1 MEYALEMHDI
11 VKEFPG
17 VKALRGVTIQVQRGQ
32 VHALM
37 GENGAGKSTLMKIL
51 DGVYGAGTYQGRI
64 VVNGEHVE
72 FRSPH
77 DAKGRGIGYVPQEI
91 NVLESLTVA
100 ENIYVGQ
107 TATSGRFFV
116 RQSALAD
123 RARRLLSECNID
135 LDPRRLISSLAASQR
150 QLVMIARALS
160 TNPSV
165 LILDESTSS
174 LTLEETGNL
183 FRIVRHLQSRGV
195 TCLFITHKMAELFE
209 LADRVT
215 VLRDGAV
222 VNHFDRGMFQ
232 EGDIVSAM
240 VGRRIDQFYPHRDSA
255 IGTDEILN
263 VSGLTVAH
271 PHLAN
276 KNVVENLSFSLRRG
290 EILGIAG
297 LVGSGRSETVNALYG
312 RTRYQGQIEIE
323 GQPVHIRGPR
333 DAKRLGLGLL
343 PEERK
348 KEGLLFNF
356 GIREN
361 ISINHLAG
369 VSRMGI
375 LSRPKE
381 NQSARKYMQQLA
393 VRAPSPT
400 TMVLNLS
407 GGNQQKVVLAKALV
421 AGPKVLMLDD
431 PTKGVD
437 VGAKN
442 EIYKLM
448 LDLAGQGIAQI
459 VISSEL
465 PELMAMCDRLIVLWR
480 GRKTAEFTKEQA
492 TQEKVMLA
500 ATGVSGSISPAAM
513 I

>member
-1 MEYALEMHDI
+1 MQHALEMHDI
-11 VKEFPG
+11 TKEFPG
-17 VKALRGVTIQVQRGQ
+17 VKALRGVTLQVRRGD

-51 DGVYGAGTYQGRI
+51 DGVYPSGTYAGQIIIDGKP
-64 VVNGEHVE
+64 VAFH
-72 FRSPH
+72 SPH
-77 DAKGRGIGYVPQEI
+77 DARLRGIGYVPQEI
-91 NVLESLTVA
+91 NVVESLTVA

-107 TATSGRFFV
+107 TATNAGFLVSQRT
-116 RQSALAD
+116 LAE
-123 RARRLLSECNID
+123 RARLLLHECNIG
-135 LDPRRLISSLAASQR
+135 LDPRRSIASLAASQR

-160 TNPSV
+160 TRPSV

-174 LTLEETGNL
+174 LTLEETDNL
-183 FRIVRHLQSRGV
+183 FRVVRHLKGRGV

-222 VNHFDRGMFQ
+222 VSHFDRGAFQ
-232 EGDIVSAM
+232 EGDVVAAM
-240 VGRRIDQFYPHRDSA
+240 VGRRIENFYPRRESA
-255 IGTDEILN
+255 IGTDEVLR
-263 VSGLTVAH
+263 VQGLTIPH
-271 PHLAN
+271 PHLVSR
-276 KNVVENLSFSLRRG
+276 NVVENLSFTLRRG

-297 LVGSGRSETVNALYG
+297 LVGSGRTETVNALYG
-312 RTRYQGQIEIE
+312 RNAYRGDVQVE
-323 GQPVHIRGPR
+323 GVPVRIRNPR

-343 PEERK
+343 TEERK

-361 ISINHLAG
+361 ISINHLSG
-369 VSRMGI
+369 VSRAGF
-375 LSRPKE
+375 LSRKKE
-381 NQSARKYMQQLA
+381 NQNARLYMQRLA
-393 VRAPSPT
+393 IRAPSPT
-400 TMVLNLS
+400 TPVLNLS

-421 AGPKVLMLDD
+421 ASPRVLMLDD

-448 LDLAGQGIAQI
+448 LDLAAQGIAQI

-465 PELMAMCDRLIVLWR
+465 PELLAMCDRLIVLWR
-480 GRKTAEFTKEQA
+480 GRKTAEMSKEEA

-500 ATGVSGSISPAAM
+500 ATGSST
-513 I
+513 

>member
-1 MEYALEMHDI
+1 MDYALEMLDI

-17 VKALRGVTIQVQRGQ
+17 VKALRGVTLQVRPGY

-51 DGVYGAGTYQGRI
+51 DGVYPAGSYQGRMVI
-64 VVNGEHVE
+64 DGQEVAFG
-72 FRSPH
+72 SPH
-77 DAKGRGIGYVPQEI
+77 DARTRGIGYVPQEI

-100 ENIYVGQ
+100 ENIFVGQ
-107 TATSGRFFV
+107 TATGGGFLVSQR
-116 RQSALAD
+116 ALAD
-123 RARRLLSECNID
+123 RAGRLLDECNIG
-135 LDPRRLISSLAASQR
+135 LDPRRPISTLAASQR

-160 TNPSV
+160 TNPRV

-222 VNHFDRGMFQ
+222 VSHFQRGGFQ

-240 VGRRIDQFYPHRDSA
+240 VGRRIDQFYPHRDSP
-255 IGTDEILN
+255 IGDVEVLK
-263 VSGLTVAH
+263 VQGLTVPH
-271 PHLAN
+271 PHLARR
-276 KNVVENLSFSLRRG
+276 NVVEDLSFTLRGG

-297 LVGSGRSETVNALYG
+297 LVGSGRTETVNALYG
-312 RTRYQGQIEIE
+312 RIPCRGQIEIQ
-323 GQPVHIRGPR
+323 GRPAKIRRPR
-333 DAKRLGLGLL
+333 DARRLGLGLL
-343 PEERK
+343 TEERK

-369 VSRMGI
+369 VSRFGL
-375 LSRPKE
+375 LSRRKE
-381 NQSARKYMQQLA
+381 NQIARLYMQQLA
-393 VRAPSPT
+393 VRAPST
-400 TMVLNLS
+400 TTPVLNLS

-421 AGPKVLMLDD
+421 AGPTVLMLDD

-448 LDLAGQGIAQI
+448 LDLARQGIAQI

-465 PELMAMCDRLIVLWR
+465 PELLAMCDRLIVLWR
-480 GRKTAEFTKEQA
+480 GKKTAELTKQQA

-500 ATGVSGSISPAAM
+500 ATGAIIAAL
-513 I
+513 

>member
-1 MEYALEMHDI
+1 MDYALEMLDI

-17 VKALRGVTIQVQRGQ
+17 VKALRGVTLQVRPGH

-51 DGVYGAGTYQGRI
+51 DGVYPAGSYQGRMVI
-64 VVNGEHVE
+64 DGQEVAFG
-72 FRSPH
+72 SPH
-77 DAKGRGIGYVPQEI
+77 DARMRGIGYVPQEI
-91 NVLESLTVA
+91 N
-100 ENIYVGQ
+100 
-107 TATSGRFFV
+107 
-116 RQSALAD
+116 
-123 RARRLLSECNID
+123 
-135 LDPRRLISSLAASQR
+135 DPRRPISTLAASQR

-160 TNPSV
+160 TNPRV

-222 VNHFDRGMFQ
+222 VSHFQRGGFQ

-240 VGRRIDQFYPHRDSA
+240 VGRRIDQFYPHRDSP
-255 IGTDEILN
+255 IGDVEVLK
-263 VSGLTVAH
+263 VQGLTVPH
-271 PHLAN
+271 PHLARR
-276 KNVVENLSFSLRRG
+276 NVVEDLSFTLRRG

-297 LVGSGRSETVNALYG
+297 LVGSGRTETVNALYG
-312 RTRYQGQIEIE
+312 RIPCRGQIEIQ
-323 GQPVHIRGPR
+323 GRPAKIRRPR

-343 PEERK
+343 TEERK

-369 VSRMGI
+369 VSRFGL
-375 LSRPKE
+375 LSRRKE
-381 NQSARKYMQQLA
+381 NQIARLYMQQLV

-400 TMVLNLS
+400 TPVLNLS

-421 AGPKVLMLDD
+421 AGPTVLMLDD

-448 LDLAGQGIAQI
+448 LDLARQGIAQI

-465 PELMAMCDRLIVLWR
+465 PELLAMCDRLIVLWR
-480 GRKTAEFTKEQA
+480 GKKTAELTKQQA

-500 ATGVSGSISPAAM
+500 ATGATIAASVRQNSR